1 MSSEEKEAVDFG
13 QLRRLIDKLPKGKAR
28 IDAYAEAIRLADKLQ
43 NTDRYGYLLP

>member
-28 IDAYAEAIRLADKLQ
+28 IDAYAAIRLADKLQ
-43 NTDRYGYLLP
+43 NTDRQL